1 MNCLWSLNIP
11 LLQSNPIIINFTS
24 GGGGRG
30 EGGEGGGGE
39 GGGGGSHMKESGMF
53 VAKLEL
59 RP

>member
-24 GGGGRG
+24 GGGG
-30 EGGEGGGGE
+30 GGGR
-39 GGGGGSHMKESGMF
+39 GGSHMKESGMF